1 MKKTQTIK
9 QSKINQ
15 EIKQSDNISTLT
27 HSSIQPLMNTDTLK
41 KIFQSPFN
49 YPIYSR
55 EIVHSLFGCNDVLTQ
70 PELID
75 TSSLGDSSHYVGQ
88 MEDAEGRLLGFFYTR
103 VAEGS
108 DVRRKR
114 VGLRK
119 LIQPYLRYEVDAAI
133 AVFDDGQHWRL
144 SYICDHKEGTTS
156 AKRFSYVLGDRQGQ
170 YKTPLERL
178 DKVSAKAGRF
188 KMEDLKDAFSVDA
201 LSKEFFDEYHRHYD
215 RILRTTDELISKDP
229 TLYSGLSK
237 LFADYI
243 KKMMGR
249 IVFLHFLQKKGW
261 LNGDPEFL
269 KNLFFMQPPDR
280 REDFL
285 EQVLEPLFFGIFNTE
300 PQNREKLFRDE
311 GWDVQL
317 LEQWKGLPY
326 LNGGLF
332 ERDMM
337 DTAKL
342 KLPASLFER
351 LFDFMASYNFTVD
364 ENDPDD
370 ADIGVDPEMLGKIFE
385 SLLEDNKAK
394 GAFYTPKEIVRY
406 MCKESLI
413 AYLGTQTTGLSKEPG
428 VQATSLSK
436 ESGVQAYSLSKES
449 GVKATGLSKE
459 PGVKA
464 TGLSKESGVKA
475 TSLSKEPGVQAT
487 SLSKEPGVQATSLSK
502 EPGVQATSLSKEP
515 EVKATG
521 LSKEPGV
528 KATSLSKEPGVKAT
542 GLSDYIR
549 KFVEQHEFPEE
560 LEPYREVLYTALRKV
575 KICDPAIGSGAFPMG
590 LLNELWRC
598 REALEERAAC
608 PSQMGTQAKGLS
620 QAGSLYS
627 EEGQAGSL
635 NPYSRAALK
644 REIIENNIYG
654 VDIER
659 GAIDIARLRFWLSIV
674 VDAEKPEPLPNFD
687 YKFMQGNSLIESF
700 DGHDLSHILDKD
712 RGSRPLPGRGARR
725 AGWAENQ
732 TGMEFGSDEV
742 KQNLRNW
749 LKMYFSLTDHQEKA
763 YYRELINSSVKN
775 YIVQQGIGPAAE
787 TRLNTIDPSAT
798 QDFFLWHTWFK
809 DIFDNGGFDIVIGNP
824 PYGANID
831 SLVREYNR
839 LYPGVMSN
847 IAEIYKLFFALFI
860 RICREYGYCTLITPN
875 TYLSQP
881 RYKDIR
887 KHLLKYRFI
896 KIIDLGENV
905 FNATVSTAITI
916 IAKDTKIYDFI
927 YYDNKNNIALTAF
940 EDFPRHIIKV
950 TSVNCSSDISICI
963 ATESHFNTKPL
974 DEIFILK
981 DAGIQYHRSN
991 IGLKNKGGNDL
1002 YERIFS
1008 SNPIFFNE
1016 CVPTWYG
1023 KRINRYYISQETD
1036 EFFNLNYKTVLK
1048 QNESVSFNLEAF
1060 NQPVKI
1066 IWRQTASSITAS
1078 IDTEQRWF
1086 RNTIQCG
1093 YLKPEYKDVVDNYY
1107 ALAVL
1112 NSKYIKFIYNNL
1124 VRESGRVF
1132 PQIKLTHLRKLPFV
1146 VASAEMQNKISELA
1160 KTIIGLKQ
1168 SNPTI
1173 DTSTFEH
1180 EIDILVYQLYNLT
1193 PEEIEIIEENAQ

>member
-1 MKKTQTIK
+1 
-9 QSKINQ
+9 
-15 EIKQSDNISTLT
+15 
-27 HSSIQPLMNTDTLK
+27 MNTDTLK

-55 EIVHSLFGCNDVLTQ
+55 EIVHSLFGCDDVLTQ
-70 PELID
+70 PELIE

-156 AKRFSYVLGDRQGQ
+156 AKRFSYVLGDKQGQ

-178 DKVSAKAGRF
+178 DKVAAKVGHF
-188 KMEDLKDAFSVDA
+188 KMEDLRDAFSVDA

-215 RILRTTDELISKDP
+215 RILKTTVELISKDP

-261 LNGDPEFL
+261 LNGDPDFL
-269 KNLFFMQPPDR
+269 KNLFFMQPLDR

-317 LEQWKGLPY
+317 LDQWKGLPY

-332 ERDMM
+332 ERDSM

-342 KLPASLFER
+342 KLPASLFEQ
-351 LFDFMASYNFTVD
+351 LFEFMASYNFTVD

-413 AYLGTQTTGLSKEPG
+413 AYLGTQ
-428 VQATSLSK
+428 
-436 ESGVQAYSLSKES
+436 
-449 GVKATGLSKE
+449 ATGLSKE
-459 PGVKA
+459 
-464 TGLSKESGVKA
+464 TGEQASSLSKVFGVKA
-475 TSLSKEPGVQAT
+475 TSLSKESGINAI
-487 SLSKEPGVQATSLSK
+487 
-502 EPGVQATSLSKEP
+502 
-515 EVKATG
+515 
-521 LSKEPGV
+521 
-528 KATSLSKEPGVKAT
+528 

-560 LEPYREVLYTALRKV
+560 LEPYREVLDTALRNV

-598 REALEERAAC
+598 REALEERATS
-608 PSQMGTQAKGLS
+608 PSLMGTQANGLS

-627 EEGQAGSL
+627 KEGQAGSL

-654 VDIER
+654 VDIEK

-700 DGHDLSHILDKD
+700 GGYDLSHIMDKKVE
-712 RGSRPLPGRGARR
+712 RNGKTYYQRR
-725 AGWAENQ
+725 IGGKEPVQ
-732 TGMEFGSDEV
+732 VSIDFSTEDTR
-742 KQNLRNW
+742 KNLMIW
-749 LKMYFSLTDHQEKA
+749 LTKYFSLTDHQEKSE
-763 YYRELINSSVKN
+763 YRKRINESVKS
-775 YIVQQGIGPAAE
+775 YIKQQCIGSSAE
-787 TRLNTIDPSAT
+787 AKLDTLDPSAN

-824 PYGANID
+824 PYISAPTQVANET
-831 SLVREYNR
+831 LAMQRE
-839 LYPGVMSN
+839 
-847 IAEIYKLFFALFI
+847 
-860 RICREYGYCTLITPN
+860 RIV
-875 TYLSQP
+875 SSK
-881 RYKDIR
+881 RYKSLYQKWDLYIPFIELGIILNVPSGVTTMIVPYPLTNQLYAKILR
-887 KHLLKYRFI
+887 KMLVENNDMYELVDLNGT
-896 KIIDLGENV
+896 KIFE
-905 FNATVSTAITI
+905 NATVSNCIPFI
-916 IAKDTKIYDFI
+916 KKTKTHGETWISKIDEHLKISRSFLQSHE
-927 YYDNKNNIALTAF
+927 DLVQDKNTYVWNVTQEKREAN
-940 EDFPRHIIKV
+940 RHSKMHV
-950 TSVNCSSDISICI
+950 LGDYC
-963 ATESHFNTKPL
+963 
-974 DEIFILK
+974 
-981 DAGIQYHRSN
+981 
-991 IGLKNKGGNDL
+991 
-1002 YERIFS
+1002 
-1008 SNPIFFNE
+1008 
-1016 CVPTWYG
+1016 
-1023 KRINRYYISQETD
+1023 YISKGM
-1036 EFFNLNYKTVLK
+1036 L
-1048 QNESVSFNLEAF
+1048 S
-1060 NQPVKI
+1060 
-1066 IWRQTASSITAS
+1066 
-1078 IDTEQRWF
+1078 
-1086 RNTIQCG
+1086 
-1093 YLKPEYKDVVDNYY
+1093 
-1107 ALAVL
+1107 
-1112 NSKYIKFIYNNL
+1112 
-1124 VRESGRVF
+1124 
-1132 PQIKLTHLRKLPFV
+1132 
-1146 VASAEMQNKISELA
+1146 
-1160 KTIIGLKQ
+1160 
-1168 SNPTI
+1168 
-1173 DTSTFEH
+1173 
-1180 EIDILVYQLYNLT
+1180 
-1193 PEEIEIIEENAQ
+1193 